1 MSSELIRRPGERG
14 EGRLSSLIALAAF
27 VAFCMAIW
35 NVAPVYMADYTLG
48 DRMVEICRIGRG
60 GNPDEAIME
69 RLLKAAREEGLSP
82 DYIDRYNFTIETRE
96 SSRRITLEYERTYK
110 ILPGWSRNQ
119 KFSRTVDEPF
129 F

>member
-1 MSSELIRRPGERG
+1 MSNELIRRPGERG
-14 EGRLSSLIALAAF
+14 EGRLSSIIALAAF
-27 VAFCMAIW
+27 VAFCMAVW

-60 GNPDEAIME
+60 GNPDDAIME
-69 RLLKAAREEGLSP
+69 RLLKAVREEGLE
-82 DYIDRYNFTIETRE
+82 DYIDRYNFTIETRD

-110 ILPGWSRNQ
+110 ILFGWSRNQ